1 VSVIPSSP
9 LFARLVIASGALVFV
24 AALAVGAWRF
34 VTLGTPPAQGALFPA
49 ALVNAAL
56 FGVFALHHSMLA
68 REPIKAR
75 EARLVSP
82 RLERSAYVWVASLL
96 FIAIC
101 LAWRPIAGVV
111 YDLQPPWA
119 WLIGAVQLTGGAVT
133 LDAARRIDIRVLA
146 GLRMEPP
153 VAVAPTTDT
162 GATLAAA
169 GGYRLVRH
177 PIYLGWVLL
186 VWAAPA
192 MTVGRLVFAA
202 ISTAYLV
209 AAVPFEE
216 RSLRRRFGASYV
228 AYTRQVRWR
237 IVPGLY

>member
-1 VSVIPSSP
+1 MSPASSMI
-9 LFARLVIASGALVFV
+9 AHLVVAGGAVVFV
-24 AALAVGAWRF
+24 VALAVGTWRF
-34 VTLGTPPAQGALFPA
+34 VTLGTPPAQGALVPA

-56 FGVFALHHSMLA
+56 FGVFALHHSVLA

-75 EARLVSP
+75 VAQIVSP
-82 RLERSAYVWVASLL
+82 RLERSTYVWVASLL
-96 FIAIC
+96 FIAVC

-111 YDLQPPWA
+111 YELQPPWA
-119 WLIGAVQLTGGAVT
+119 WLVGTIQLFGGVVT
-133 LDAARRIDIRVLA
+133 LDAARRIDLRVLA

-153 VAVAPTTDT
+153 VAASPAADT

-192 MTVGRLVFAA
+192 MTMGRLVFAA